1 MISFERKLKNLI
13 EYSRYLFIMIMIV
26 YLFICI
32 GKLGFSLYTL
42 ALQGDLSSAASLKYV
57 LNDALFVL
65 IVLSFVK
72 TLFMNLGFG
81 YVLTFVEIG
90 FVSILRKL
98 ILIDMSPDEVWLIVT
113 LGLISALLFTLILV
127 AYRVKGSQTKVYDL
141 KN

>member
-1 MISFERKLKNLI
+1 MIFLEKKLKNLI
-13 EYSRYLFIMIMIV
+13 EYARYLFIMIMIV

-32 GKLGFSLYTL
+32 GELGYSLYSL
-42 ALQGDLSSAASLKYV
+42 GIQGNIYTVASLKYV
-57 LNDALFVL
+57 LNDALFAL

-72 TLFMNLGFG
+72 TLFMKVGFG

-127 AYRVKGSQTKVYDL
+127 AYKIKGNQHKVVIED
-141 KN
+141 

>member
-1 MISFERKLKNLI
+1 MISFERKLKNLVD
-13 EYSRYLFIMIMIV
+13 YGRYLFIMIMIV

-32 GKLGFSLYTL
+32 GELGYSLYTL
-42 ALQGDLSSAASLKYV
+42 ALQGDLSSAVSLKYV

-72 TLFMNLGFG
+72 TLFMNVGFG

-127 AYRVKGSQTKVYDL
+127 AHRVKGSHAKVYDF